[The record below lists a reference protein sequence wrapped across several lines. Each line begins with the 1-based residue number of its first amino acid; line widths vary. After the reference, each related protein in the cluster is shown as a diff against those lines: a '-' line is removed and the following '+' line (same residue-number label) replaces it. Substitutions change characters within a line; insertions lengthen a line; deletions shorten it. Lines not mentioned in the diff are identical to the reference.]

1 MVSIVINY
9 VHSRRLSA
17 QMKAPVH
24 AAKLIERLTNR
35 FNSNI
40 QADADRDRRGSV
52 QNVVHARNMQ
62 RKFAQILFAI
72 AHPESAQRL
81 PMAPHQASCIA
92 SIQLDVKVRA
102 ALGSISQSAPLHA
115 WQQPPQ

>member
-1 MVSIVINY
+1 MMAVVVN
-9 VHSRRLSA
+9 HRDAARLPPHLKPA
-17 QMKAPVH
+17 IDARITRDGL
-24 AAKLIERLTNR
+24 ADRFERNVEL
-35 FNSNI
+35 
-40 QADADRDRRGSV
+40 QADRDRRGSV

-62 RKFAQILFAI
+62 RKLAQILFAI

-81 PMAPHQASCIA
+81 PMAPHQASCFA
-92 SIQLDVKVRA
+92 SIQFDVKVRA